1 MNRLIRKLLPPAL
14 GAVIGLAGLTAA
26 SATAEAAASP
36 AAGGCAGTAVVGIGL
51 PSGAVPRLA
60 GAPAGT
66 SVQRA
71 GGSAGLCGPSRFAAE
86 ALPVTVAGSTYYPS
100 LGGGPALA
108 ERIVHLAGRAGSLPV
123 SYEDVGPLSTRV
135 VPASDVRVL
144 SSTGARSTL
153 QLSAAASAGLRPG
166 GIVVALSASGRGL
179 ALVGR
184 IVDVRLGR
192 NGALVATRSASPL
205 LAFSRMRLQWRG
217 PLSRTIEAL
226 SVGATAGRGVG
237 LGVGVRASSDSASPS
252 ASCSGGASL
261 SLNGSVSFS
270 PTASFSLGWTW
281 VWDWITYVPEVSGS
295 VSVSPGAS
303 ASLTLSANGA
313 VTCGASVGL
322 PSIDLGSIC
331 TEFGCITLQ
340 LGGSA
345 DLSGTASET
354 MSETAT
360 ESLGG
365 SVGANFNFGA
375 TGSGFSPFDSLSLS
389 GSTRSTSEWF
399 GSASASIDPTLSVLY
414 GIPGV
419 GGVGPTV
426 GMSANLTFNGN
437 PSGWNL
443 TAGTSASV
451 GVALDV
457 DIPYTSWGFNWSDS
471 YSWPLGTWTLASGS
485 WISYPTY
492 YSGYWGN
499 QLTSLSGHSNVTVE
513 GLSDARQVGSISDF
527 QTNNSSFS
535 CLNGASLN
543 VWTAPKEFPGE
554 YVVHNGG
561 QGPQCTYGTWTFP
574 IG

>member
-1 MNRLIRKLLPPAL
+1 MNQRFRKLLPPML
-14 GAVIGLAGLTAA
+14 GAVIVLAGLTAA
-26 SATAEAAASP
+26 GGTAEAAGAPASNACP
-36 AAGGCAGTAVVGIGL
+36 GTAVAGTGL
-51 PSGAVPRLA
+51 PPGVLPRLS

-66 SVQRA
+66 SLRGTGASVT
-71 GGSAGLCGPSRFAAE
+71 LCGPSRFAAE
-86 ALPVTVAGSTYYPS
+86 ALPVTVAGATYYPS
-100 LGGGPALA
+100 VGGGPSLG
-108 ERIVHLAGRAGSLPV
+108 ERIARNGRGSGSLAV
-123 SYEDVGPLSTRV
+123 SYADVAPAGTRV
-135 VPASDVRVL
+135 VPATSVHVL
-144 SSTGARSTL
+144 SVAGSQSTVQISPAV
-153 QLSAAASAGLRPG
+153 SAGLRPG
-166 GIVVALSASGRGL
+166 EIVVALSANGRGF
-179 ALVGR
+179 ALVQR
-184 IVDVRLGR
+184 LVQVRVTPEGDI
-192 NGALVATRSASPL
+192 AVTRSASPL
-205 LAFSRMRLQWRG
+205 QAFSRVQLHWRG
-217 PLSRTIEAL
+217 PLRSTIEAL
-226 SVGATAGRGVG
+226 GLGTTAGRGVG
-237 LGVGVRASSDSASPS
+237 LGVGIRASSDSTS
-252 ASCSGGASL
+252 AGCSGGASL
-261 SLNGSVSFS
+261 SLSGSVSFS
-270 PTASFSLGWTW
+270 PSASFSLGWTW

-303 ASLTLSANGA
+303 ASLTLAANGA

-345 DLSGTASET
+345 NLTGTASET

-389 GSTRSTSEWF
+389 GSTKSTSEWF
-399 GSASASIDPTLSVLY
+399 GSVSASINPTLSVLY

-471 YSWPLGTWTLASGS
+471 YSFALGTWTLASGS
-485 WISYPTY
+485 WTSYPTY

-499 QLTSLSGHSNVTVE
+499 QLTSLSGHGNVTVE
-513 GLSDARQVGSISDF
+513 GLSDASLVGAISDF

-535 CLNGASLN
+535 CLNGESLY
-543 VWTAPKEFPGE
+543 VWKAPKEFPGD
-554 YVVHNGG
+554 YVVHNGA
-561 QGPQCTYGTWTFP
+561 QGSQCTYGTWTFP